1 MENKK
6 QKRRFAIKLKLLV
19 IFCSLVVGAI
29 FILSFL
35 QMTTT
40 KKVITENISA
50 NIKDRAAVT
59 AQLIESRFSSML
71 QVLDNLAIRSVL
83 YDEQVPVLTKMKFL
97 ENEFYTQKKKAAWL
111 LDLFIVDTEG
121 ISYTFDATPIP
132 VPDRDY
138 YQAAIKGSLFISDP
152 YVTRSDDSGNMVIT
166 LSMPLKNDNRITG
179 VLVMDIDAAELST
192 MIKDIVVGK
201 TGEASII
208 SKNGIIVA
216 DKDMELVRK
225 QENVV
230 EISKENKSFMS
241 VANFIQHSI
250 ECGESGTGF
259 YRYENIDKIAAFAK
273 IKSTG
278 WTIVISAPLH
288 EFMDSL
294 KYLQFSMYSIG
305 AIILAVTLIIIYITA
320 RKIVTPIQNTVNAL
334 KGIAQGAGDLT
345 IRLPVTGNDEITDM
359 AVYFNE
365 TMEKIET
372 SIKGVSE
379 NSFVMSEVG
388 SELASKMTE
397 TASAVHEISTN
408 IDGVKQ
414 QTMTQATSLTETS
427 ATMEEIIR
435 TIKNLN
441 AGIESQAASVEQSS
455 SSIEEMVTNIASI
468 TQTLDETDE
477 AIKDLVSATAD
488 GKDTLLS
495 SNSVTQKIAEESGS
509 LIEASSVIQHIASQT
524 NLLAMNAAIEAAHA
538 GEAGKGFAVVAD
550 EIRKLA
556 EESSAQGK
564 TITATLK
571 MFGSEIESLA
581 QSSKTVEEKFNAIF
595 SLSEHVKTMSANL
608 MDVIKAQESGSR
620 EVLEAIKSINAVTSE
635 VKYSSAEMLRGGEQV
650 AEEMH
655 KLDDLTRIVTDSMNE
670 MATGAAQISNA
681 VHEVNEITQKNKASI
696 DNLALEV
703 KKFKI
708 S

>member
-1 MENKK
+1 
-6 QKRRFAIKLKLLV
+6 
-19 IFCSLVVGAI
+19 
-29 FILSFL
+29 
-35 QMTTT
+35 MTTT

-50 NIKDRAAVT
+50 NIKDRAVVT

-208 SKNGIIVA
+208 SKNGVIVA

-250 ECGESGTGF
+250 EGGESGTGF

-441 AGIESQAASVEQSS
+441 AGIESQATSVEQSS

-595 SLSEHVKTMSANL
+595 ALSEHVKTMSANL

-635 VKYSSAEMLRGGEQV
+635 LKYSSAEMLRGGEQV

>member
-50 NIKDRAAVT
+50 NIKDRAVVT

-208 SKNGIIVA
+208 SKNGVIVA

-250 ECGESGTGF
+250 EGGESGTGF

-441 AGIESQAASVEQSS
+441 AGIESQATSVEQSS

-595 SLSEHVKTMSANL
+595 ALSEHVKTMSANL

-635 VKYSSAEMLRGGEQV
+635 LKYSSAEMLRGGEQV

>member
-1 MENKK
+1 MKNRKE
-6 QKRRFAIKLKLLV
+6 KRRFSIKLKLLV

-29 FILSFL
+29 FMLAFL
-35 QMTTT
+35 QMSTA
-40 KKVITENISA
+40 KKVVTERISA
-50 NIKDRAAVT
+50 HIEDRAVVT
-59 AQLIESRFSSML
+59 AQLVESRFSSML
-71 QVLDNLAIRSVL
+71 QVLENLAIRSIL

-97 ENEFYTQKKKAAWL
+97 ENEFYTQKKNSPWL
-111 LDLFIVDTEG
+111 LDLFIVDTKG

-138 YQAAIKGSLFISDP
+138 YQAAMKDSLFISNP

-179 VLVMDIDAAELST
+179 VLVMDIDAAELSK
-192 MIKDIVVGK
+192 MIKDIVIGK
-201 TGEASII
+201 TGETSII
-208 SKNGIIVA
+208 SKNGVIVA
-216 DKDMELVRK
+216 DKNMALVRN
-225 QENVV
+225 QVNIM
-230 EISKENKSFMS
+230 EISKTDESFKSLADFMQLAIEGGENG
-241 VANFIQHSI
+241 I
-250 ECGESGTGF
+250 GF
-259 YRYENIDKIAAFAK
+259 YRYDNFDKIAAFAK

-278 WTIVISAPLH
+278 WTIIISAPLH
-288 EFMDSL
+288 EFMDSI
-294 KYLQFSMYSIG
+294 KYLQISMYSIG
-305 AIILAVTLIIIYITA
+305 AIILLVTLIIIYITA
-320 RKIVTPIQNTVNAL
+320 QKIVTPIKNTVSAL
-334 KGIAQGAGDLT
+334 KGISQGGGDLT
-345 IRLPVTGNDEITDM
+345 IRLPVNGNDEITDM

-365 TMEKIET
+365 TMEKIGT

-379 NSFVMSEVG
+379 TSGVMSEIG
-388 SELASKMTE
+388 SELAGKMTE
-397 TASAVHEISTN
+397 TASAVHEISAN

-414 QTMTQATSLTETS
+414 QAITQASSLTETA

-441 AGIESQAASVEQSS
+441 GSIEAQAASVVQSS
-455 SSIEEMVTNIASI
+455 SSIEEMVLNIASI

-477 AIKDLVSATAD
+477 AIRELASATAD
-488 GKDTLLS
+488 GKDTLVS
-495 SNSVTQKIAEESGS
+495 SNSVTQKISEESGS

-571 MFGSEIESLA
+571 MLGTEIESLA

-595 SLSEHVKTMSANL
+595 SLSEQVKTMSTNL
-608 MDVIKAQESGSR
+608 MNVIKEQENGSR
-620 EVLEAIKSINAVTSE
+620 EVLAAIKNINAVTSE
-635 VKYSSAEMLRGGEQV
+635 VKDGSAEMLTGGEQV
-650 AEEMH
+650 AEEMN
-655 KLDDLTRIVTDSMNE
+655 KLNDLTRVITASMNE
-670 MATGAAQISNA
+670 MASGAMQISNA
-681 VHEVNEITQKNKASI
+681 VQDVNEITQKNKLSI
-696 DNLALEV
+696 DDLVREV

-708 S
+708 

>member
-50 NIKDRAAVT
+50 NIKDRAVVT

-71 QVLDNLAIRSVL
+71 QVLDNLAIRSIL
-83 YDEQVPVLTKMKFL
+83 CDEQVPVLTKMKFL

-111 LDLFIVDTEG
+111 LDLFIVDKEG

-208 SKNGIIVA
+208 SKNGVIVA

-230 EISKENKSFMS
+230 EIGKENKSFMS
-241 VANFIQHSI
+241 VANFIQHAI
-250 ECGESGTGF
+250 DAGESGTGF
-259 YRYENIDKIAAFAK
+259 YRYENSDKIAAFAK

-278 WTIVISAPLH
+278 WTIIISAPLH

-294 KYLQFSMYSIG
+294 KYLQFSMGSIG

-414 QTMTQATSLTETS
+414 QTMTQATSLTETA

-477 AIKDLVSATAD
+477 SIKDLVSATAD

>member
-208 SKNGIIVA
+208 SKNGVIVA

-250 ECGESGTGF
+250 EGGESGTGF

-595 SLSEHVKTMSANL
+595 SLSEHIKTMSANL
-608 MDVIKAQESGSR
+608 MDVIKAQENGSR